1 MGSMNNINLINVS
14 RLKLIFLEEND
25 LEYEEEIRKFGEEI
39 EPQFR
44 NRTDFMAWFRKQLPC
59 IEVK

>member
-1 MGSMNNINLINVS
+1 MRSMNNINLINVS

-44 NRTDFMAWFRKQLPC
+44 NRTGLESSCLA
-59 IEVK
+59 